1 MPALISFNVLKGQ
14 QFDVYISINNLDNFD
29 TLYSIKAGNEIT
41 SWVSFYNENQS
52 VQINQLAVPAL
63 SSTRFIARFN
73 IPKDAPNGQYSSSI
87 YVETLSNEQ
96 NLSNASSLSIRV
108 PISVLLD
115 LQGLQYITGKI
126 LNITTSDTEVNRI
139 LRIKT
144 EFKNTGDVIATPRI
158 EVVILKNGAEI
169 ANFVQNNTSVNVNNT
184 LVIDSDWDTTGQTV
198 GDYVA
203 NVKAYLSDKLLEE
216 KNLNFKILERGTL
229 TAEGKIQEVK
239 ASSEVKTGQPA
250 KVEVQFQNTGE
261 IDLTAKI
268 TGEVYLNNN
277 LVDTLN
283 GDETLIKV
291 GENET
296 LTAYFRPSQ
305 EGNYSIQSSVTYE
318 GKKEPLSD
326 ITISATGGSSSN
338 VSMFDTQ
345 NLLLILFVVFAI
357 VLIIVG
363 IVYRK
368 VKKPT
373 KRK

>member
-1 MPALISFNVLKGQ
+1 MPALINFNVLKGQ

-41 SWVSFYNENQS
+41 SWVSFYIENQS
-52 VQINQLAVPAL
+52 TQINQVAVPAL

-87 YVETLSNEQ
+87 YVESLPNEQ
-96 NLSNASSLSIRV
+96 NLSNASSLSVRV
-108 PISVLLD
+108 PISVLFD
-115 LQGLQYITGKI
+115 LQGLQYITGKV

-158 EVVILKNGAEI
+158 EVAILKNGAEI

-184 LVIDSDWDTTGQTV
+184 LVIDSEWDATGQTV

-216 KNLNFKILERGTL
+216 ENLNFKILERGTL
-229 TAEGKIQEVK
+229 TAEGKVEEVK

-268 TGEVYLNNN
+268 TGEVYLNDN

-283 GDETLIKV
+283 GDETLIKI

-326 ITISATGGSSSN
+326 ISISATGNPSSN